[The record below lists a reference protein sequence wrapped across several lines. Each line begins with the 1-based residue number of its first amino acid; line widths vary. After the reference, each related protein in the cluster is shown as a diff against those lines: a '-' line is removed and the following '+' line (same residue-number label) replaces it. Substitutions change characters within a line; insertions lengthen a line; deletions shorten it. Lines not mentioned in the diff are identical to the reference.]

1 MGAPS
6 LVQMSTSKYP
16 KAFLA
21 YKKGLCTVNILGI
34 VTKSHDTG
42 LALVENGLPTAI
54 LEEERF
60 NRQKHT
66 LEFPV
71 NCLDEIFGDGRLSMG
86 DIDVITT
93 PWDMARLRP
102 TFYHNIRDKLPASL
116 NLLRP
121 AAHRVQAS
129 AIVNLPFRLWTG
141 LGRRYGYRNVPKI
154 VQVSHHNSHA
164 AVFNVSPFEEAAVL
178 VMDGYGDDTSTSGYI
193 GQGTKLERVWHSH
206 FFDSL
211 GMLYTC
217 VTEYLGF
224 KVFEEG
230 TVMALAACGG
240 PTYVDKFRDLV
251 ELLPD
256 GQFRINRDYI
266 SYDTHGL
273 VRPFKWKF
281 YETFGPPRSR
291 KDPLTDHHRDL
302 GHALQVTIEET
313 ILHIVRD
320 MEKRQSS
327 RNLVISGGVG
337 LNCVANARI
346 LRDTNFTRVW
356 VPPCA
361 SDTGAPLGS
370 ALWHWHQTLGNPRTF
385 EMTHAFYGKGFTDAE
400 IKSALERAGLTY
412 QKFEEADLLKKA
424 AKDLSEQKIVGW
436 FQGRAEMGPRA
447 LGNRSILSDARDN
460 KIKDLINAKIKHRE
474 AFRPFAPVVL
484 VERAAEF
491 FEVSQPDPFMT
502 LAPRIHPDKLSVIPA
517 AAHVDG
523 TGRIQTIERSANP
536 RYYGVIE
543 EYAKITGIP
552 VILNT
557 SFNRQEPV
565 VNSPDQAIS
574 CYLRTDMDVLVMG
587 DYYTTDRD
595 PAAVKHAR
603 ESFVSVPA
611 AGSE

>member
-1 MGAPS
+1 M
-6 LVQMSTSKYP
+6 
-16 KAFLA
+16 
-21 YKKGLCTVNILGI
+21 NILGI

-42 LALVENGLPTAI
+42 LALLQSGQPAYI

-66 LEFPV
+66 LEFPTH
-71 NCLDEIFGDGRLSMG
+71 CLDTIFGDGRLSFD
-86 DIDVITT
+86 DIDVVTT
-93 PWDMARLRP
+93 PWEMDRLRP
-102 TFYHNIRDKLPASL
+102 TFYNNVTSKLPSSL

-129 AIVNLPFRLWTG
+129 AIVNLPFRLWMG
-141 LGRRYGYRNVPKI
+141 LGKRYGYRKVPKI
-154 VQVSHHNSHA
+154 VQVSHHNAHA

-193 GQGTKLERVWHSH
+193 GQGTRIERVWQSH

-240 PTYVDKFRDLV
+240 PTYIDRFKDLIQ
-251 ELLPD
+251 LLPD
-256 GQFRINRDYI
+256 GQFRINRDYV
-266 SYDTHGL
+266 SFDTHGL

-291 KDPLTDHHRDL
+291 TDPLTDHHRDIAR
-302 GHALQVTIEET
+302 ALQAVIEET

-346 LRDTNFTRVW
+346 LRDTKFERVW

-400 IKSALERAGLTY
+400 IRAALDKAGLVY
-412 QKFEEADLLKKA
+412 KKFEEADLLRLVA
-424 AKDLSEQKIVGW
+424 HLLSEQKIVGW

-460 KIKDLINAKIKHRE
+460 KIKDLHQRQDQ
-474 AFRPFAPVVL
+474 APRGLPPVRTR
-484 VERAAEF
+484 RAAGARAR
-491 FEVSQPDPFMT
+491 VLRGLPARPLHDTRAAHPPGQGAPDPRRRSRRWHRPNPDYRA
-502 LAPRIHPDKLSVIPA
+502 LREPALLRRHRGICQAHRHPGDTQHELQPA
-517 AAHVDG
+517 G
-523 TGRIQTIERSANP
+523 TGCELARA
-536 RYYGVIE
+536 
-543 EYAKITGIP
+543 
-552 VILNT
+552 
-557 SFNRQEPV
+557 
-565 VNSPDQAIS
+565 
-574 CYLRTDMDVLVMG
+574 G
-587 DYYTTDRD
+587 DLLLPPHR
-595 PAAVKHAR
+595 HGR
-603 ESFVSVPA
+603 
-611 AGSE
+611 AGDGRLLHGRPQP

>member
-1 MGAPS
+1 M
-6 LVQMSTSKYP
+6 
-16 KAFLA
+16 
-21 YKKGLCTVNILGI
+21 NILGI
-34 VTKSHDTG
+34 VTKTHDTG
-42 LALVENGLPTAI
+42 LALLKDGVPAYV

-71 NCLDEIFGDGRLSMG
+71 NSLDTIFGDGRMSFE
-86 DIDVITT
+86 DIDVLTT
-93 PWDMARLRP
+93 PWEMDRLRP
-102 TFYHNIRDKLPASL
+102 TFYHNVTSKLPQSL

-121 AAHRVQAS
+121 GAHRVQAS
-129 AIVNLPFRLWTG
+129 AIVNLPFRLWMG
-141 LGRRYGYRNVPKI
+141 LGRRYGYSKVPKI
-154 VQVSHHNSHA
+154 VQVSHHNAHA

-193 GQGTKLERVWHSH
+193 GQGTKLERVWQSS

-217 VTEYLGF
+217 VTEFLGF

-230 TVMALAACGG
+230 TIMALAACGG
-240 PTYVDKFRDLV
+240 PTYVDKFR
-251 ELLPD
+251 ELIELRPD

-266 SYDTHGL
+266 SFDTHGL
-273 VRPFKWKF
+273 VRPFKRKF
-281 YETFGPPRSR
+281 YDTFGAPRAR
-291 KDPLTDHHRDL
+291 QDPLTDHHRDL
-302 GHALQVTIEET
+302 AFALQATIEEVV
-313 ILHIVRD
+313 LHIVRD
-320 MEKRQSS
+320 MERRQAS

-346 LRDTNFTRVW
+346 LRDTRFERVW

-370 ALWHWHQTLGNPRTF
+370 ALWYWHQTLGNPRTF
-385 EMTHAFYGKGFTDAE
+385 EMKHAFYGKEFTDAE
-400 IKSALERAGLTY
+400 IRAALDKAGLAY
-412 QKFEEADLLKKA
+412 KKFEEADLLRHV
-424 AKDLSEQKIVGW
+424 AKLLSEQKIVGW

-484 VERAAEF
+484 LERAQEF

-502 LAPRIHPDKLSVIPA
+502 LAPRIRPDKISLIPA

-552 VILNT
+552 V
-557 SFNRQEPV
+557 
-565 VNSPDQAIS
+565 
-574 CYLRTDMDVLVMG
+574 
-587 DYYTTDRD
+587 
-595 PAAVKHAR
+595 
-603 ESFVSVPA
+603 
-611 AGSE
+611 

>member
-1 MGAPS
+1 M
-6 LVQMSTSKYP
+6 
-16 KAFLA
+16 
-21 YKKGLCTVNILGI
+21 NILGI
-34 VTKSHDTG
+34 VTKTHDTG
-42 LALVENGLPTAI
+42 LALLQDGIPAYV

-71 NCLDEIFGDGRLSMG
+71 NCLEAIFGDGRMTFE
-86 DIDVITT
+86 DIDVLTT
-93 PWDMARLRP
+93 PWEMDRLRP
-102 TFYHNIRDKLPASL
+102 TFYHNVTSKLPQSL

-121 AAHRVQAS
+121 GAHRVQAS
-129 AIVNLPFRLWTG
+129 AIVNLPFRLWMA
-141 LGRRYGYRNVPKI
+141 LGRRYGYRKLPKI
-154 VQVSHHNSHA
+154 VQVAHHNAHA

-193 GQGTKLERVWHSH
+193 GQGTKLERVWQSS

-217 VTEYLGF
+217 VTEFLGF

-240 PTYVDKFRDLV
+240 PTYVDKFR
-251 ELLPD
+251 ELIELHPD

-266 SYDTHGL
+266 SFDTHGL
-273 VRPFKWKF
+273 VRPFKRKF
-281 YETFGPPRSR
+281 YDTFGAPRAR

-302 GHALQVTIEET
+302 AYALQATIEDV

-320 MEKRQSS
+320 MERRQPS

-346 LRDTNFTRVW
+346 LRDTKFERVW

-370 ALWHWHQTLGNPRTF
+370 ALWYWHQTLGNPRTF
-385 EMTHAFYGKGFTDAE
+385 EMKHAFYGKEFTDAE
-400 IKSALERAGLTY
+400 IRAALDKAGLAYT
-412 QKFEEADLLKKA
+412 KFEEADLLRHV
-424 AKDLSEQKIVGW
+424 AKLLSEQKIVGW

-484 VERAAEF
+484 LERAQEF

-502 LAPRIHPDKLSVIPA
+502 LAPRIRPDKIALIPA

-565 VNSPDQAIS
+565 VNSPEQAIS
-574 CYLRTDMDVLVMG
+574 CFLRTDMDALVLG
-587 DYYTTDRD
+587 DYYSSDRN
-595 PAAVKHAR
+595 PEAVKRAR
-603 ESFVSVPA
+603 ESFVSVPT

>member
-1 MGAPS
+1 
-6 LVQMSTSKYP
+6 
-16 KAFLA
+16 
-21 YKKGLCTVNILGI
+21 
-34 VTKSHDTG
+34 VTKTHDTG
-42 LALVENGLPTAI
+42 LALLQDGTPAYV

-71 NCLDEIFGDGRLSMG
+71 HCLDTIFGDGRLKFE
-86 DIDVITT
+86 DIDVLTT
-93 PWDMARLRP
+93 PWQMDRLRP
-102 TFYHNIRDKLPASL
+102 TFYHNVTAKLPASL

-129 AIVNLPFRLWTG
+129 AIVNLPFRLWMG

-154 VQVSHHNSHA
+154 VQVAHHNAHA
-164 AVFNVSPFEEAAVL
+164 AVFNVSPFEESAVL

-193 GQGTKLERVWHSH
+193 GQGTKLKRVWHSS

-230 TVMALAACGG
+230 TIMALAACGG
-240 PTYVDKFRDLV
+240 PTYVDKFKELI

-256 GQFRINRDYI
+256 GQFRVNRDYI
-266 SYDTHGL
+266 AFDTHGL
-273 VRPFKWKF
+273 IRPFKWKF
-281 YETFGPPRSR
+281 YETFGPARSR
-291 KDPLTDHHRDL
+291 KDPLTDHHRDIAY
-302 GHALQVTIEET
+302 ALQATIEDV

-320 MEKRQSS
+320 MEKRQPS

-346 LRDTNFTRVW
+346 LRDTKFERVW

-370 ALWHWHQTLGNPRTF
+370 ALWYWHQVLGNPRTF
-385 EMTHAFYGKGFTDAE
+385 EMKHAFYGKEFTDAE
-400 IKSALERAGLTY
+400 IRAALDKAGLIY
-412 QKFEEADLLKKA
+412 KKYEEPDLLRLV
-424 AKDLSEQKIVGW
+424 AKLLSEQKIVGW

-484 VERAAEF
+484 LERAQEYF
-491 FEVSQPDPFMT
+491 DVSQPDPFMT
-502 LAPRIHPDKLSVIPA
+502 LAPRIRPDKISSIPA

-565 VNSPDQAIS
+565 VNSPEQAIS
-574 CYLRTDMDVLVMG
+574 CFLRTDMDALVMG
-587 DYYTTDRD
+587 DYYTSDRN
-595 PAAVKHAR
+595 PEAVKRAR
-603 ESFVSVPA
+603 ETFVSVPT

>member
-1 MGAPS
+1 M
-6 LVQMSTSKYP
+6 
-16 KAFLA
+16 
-21 YKKGLCTVNILGI
+21 NILGI

-42 LALVENGLPTAI
+42 LALLQDGTPAYI

-71 NCLDEIFGDGRLSMG
+71 HCLDAIFGDGRLKFE
-86 DIDVITT
+86 DIDVLTT
-93 PWDMARLRP
+93 PWQMDRLRP
-102 TFYHNIRDKLPASL
+102 TFYHNVTDKLPASL

-121 AAHRVQAS
+121 GAHRVQAS
-129 AIVNLPFRLWTG
+129 AIVNLPFRLWMG
-141 LGRRYGYRNVPKI
+141 LGRRYGFRKVPKI
-154 VQVSHHNSHA
+154 VQVAHHNSHA

-193 GQGTKLERVWHSH
+193 GQGTKLERVWHSS

-240 PTYVDKFRDLV
+240 PTYVDKFKELI
-251 ELLPD
+251 ELLPN

-266 SYDTHGL
+266 AFDTHGL
-273 VRPFKWKF
+273 IRPFKWKF
-281 YETFGPPRSR
+281 YETFGPARSR
-291 KDPLTDHHRDL
+291 KDPLTDHHRDIAY
-302 GHALQVTIEET
+302 ALQATIEEV

-320 MEKRQSS
+320 MEKRQPS

-346 LRDTNFTRVW
+346 LRDTKFERVW

-370 ALWHWHQTLGNPRTF
+370 ALWYWHQVLGNPRTF
-385 EMTHAFYGKGFTDAE
+385 EMKHAFYGTDFTDAE
-400 IKSALERAGLTY
+400 IRAALDKAGLSY
-412 QKFEEADLLKKA
+412 KKYEEDDLLRLVA
-424 AKDLSEQKIVGW
+424 GLLSEQKIVGW

-484 VERAAEF
+484 LERAQEY

-502 LAPRIHPDKLSVIPA
+502 LAPRIRPDKISSIPA

-565 VNSPDQAIS
+565 VNSPEQAIS
-574 CYLRTDMDVLVMG
+574 CFLRTEMDALVMG
-587 DYYTTDRD
+587 DYYTSDRN
-595 PAAVKHAR
+595 PEAVKRAR
-603 ESFVSVPA
+603 DTFVSVPT

>member
-1 MGAPS
+1 M
-6 LVQMSTSKYP
+6 
-16 KAFLA
+16 
-21 YKKGLCTVNILGI
+21 NILGI
-34 VTKSHDTG
+34 VTKTHDTG
-42 LALVENGLPTAI
+42 LALLRDGVPTAV

-66 LEFPV
+66 LEFPAH
-71 NCLDEIFGDGRLSMG
+71 CLDTLFADGGLTLD
-86 DIDVITT
+86 DIDVLAT

-102 TFYHNIRDKLPASL
+102 TFYASITAKLPASL

-121 AAHRVQAS
+121 SAHRVQAS
-129 AIVNLPFRLWTG
+129 AIVNLPFRLWMG
-141 LGRRYGYRNVPKI
+141 LGRRYGYRKIPRI
-154 VQVSHHNSHA
+154 VQVSHHDTHA

-193 GQGTKLERVWHSH
+193 GRGTKLERQWQSD

-240 PTYVDKFRDLV
+240 PTYLPRFRELV
-251 ELLPD
+251 ELRPD
-256 GQFRINRDYI
+256 GQFRINREYV
-266 SYDTHGL
+266 SFDTHGL
-273 VRPFKWKF
+273 LRPFKWKF
-281 YETFGPPRSR
+281 YETFGPPRAR
-291 KDPLTDHHRDL
+291 QDPLTDHHRDL
-302 GHALQVTIEET
+302 AHALQVTIEEA

-320 MEKRQSS
+320 MERRQSS

-361 SDTGAPLGS
+361 SDTGAPLGA

-385 EMTHAFYGKGFTDAE
+385 ELTHAFYGKAFTDAE
-400 IKSALERAGLTY
+400 IEAALDRAGLAY
-412 QKFEEADLLKKA
+412 RKLEEGELLRTVA
-424 AKDLSEQKIVGW
+424 QDLSEQKIVGW

-484 VERAAEF
+484 LERAAEF
-491 FEVSQPDPFMT
+491 FDVSQPDPFMT
-502 LAPRIHPDKLSVIPA
+502 LAPRIHPDKVHLIPA

-523 TGRIQTIERSANP
+523 TGRIQTIERAANP

-543 EYAKITGIP
+543 EYAKLTGIP

-565 VNSPDQAIS
+565 VNAPEQAIS
-574 CYLRTDMDVLVMG
+574 CYLRTDMDVLVLG
-587 DYYTTDRD
+587 DYYTADRN
-595 PAAVKHAR
+595 PAAVTHAR
-603 ESFVSVPA
+603 ESFVAVAA
-611 AGSE
+611 AGSA

>member
-1 MGAPS
+1 
-6 LVQMSTSKYP
+6 MSIIKRATDGI
-16 KAFLA
+16 A
-21 YKKGLCTVNILGI
+21 VNILGI

-42 LALVENGLPTAI
+42 LALLQNGAPAYI

-66 LEFPV
+66 LEFPTQ
-71 NCLDEIFGDGRLSMG
+71 CLDALFADSGLTFD
-86 DIDVITT
+86 DIEVLTT
-93 PWDMARLRP
+93 PWEMDRLRP
-102 TFYHNIRDKLPASL
+102 TFYNNVTGKLPGSL

-121 AAHRVQAS
+121 GAHRVQAS
-129 AIVNLPFRLWTG
+129 AIVNLPLRLWLG
-141 LGRRYGYRNVPKI
+141 LGKRYGYRKVPKI
-154 VQVSHHNSHA
+154 VQVSHHNAHA

-193 GQGTKLERVWHSH
+193 GQGTKLERVWHSQ

-240 PTYVDKFRDLV
+240 PTYVDKMRDLI
-251 ELLPD
+251 ELRPD

-266 SYDTHGL
+266 SFDTHGL

-291 KDPLTDHHRDL
+291 KDPLTDHHRDMA
-302 GHALQVTIEET
+302 HALQTVIEET

-320 MEKRQSS
+320 MERRQSS

-346 LRDTNFTRVW
+346 LRDTKFERVW

-370 ALWHWHQTLGNPRTF
+370 TLWHWHQTLGNPRTF

-400 IKSALERAGLTY
+400 IKAALDKAGLTY
-412 QKFEEADLLKKA
+412 QKFEEADLLKKV

-484 VERAAEF
+484 LERSKEF
-491 FEVSQPDPFMT
+491 FEVTQPDPFMT
-502 LAPRIHPDKLSVIPA
+502 LAPRIHPDKLALIPA

-565 VNSPDQAIS
+565 VNSPEQAIS
-574 CYLRTDMDVLVMG
+574 CFHRTDMDILVMG
-587 DYYTTDRD
+587 DYYTTDRN

-603 ESFVSVPA
+603 DSFVSVAA